1 VQILGTRRVLVEAAS
16 TRGPIQSNRFDGEII
31 TPSANSGAVNEMTGA
46 VTEASSRSSHLREN
60 DFPPR
65 ARVVASIIGPVAWL
79 SFTLL
84 YVGFW
89 AHGFTLFQSVIV
101 ILVSVII
108 LAGLM
113 GALWAS
119 WGMRQRSWSWDR

>member
-1 VQILGTRRVLVEAAS
+1 MAS
-16 TRGPIQSNRFDGEII
+16 TATGSSTITAHSREIDL
-31 TPSANSGAVNEMTGA
+31 PS
-46 VTEASSRSSHLREN
+46 
-60 DFPPR
+60 R
-65 ARVVASIIGPVAWL
+65 ARIVASILGPVAWL

-89 AHGFTLFQSVIV
+89 AQGFSLFQSVIV
-101 ILVSVII
+101 ILVSVIV

-119 WGMRQRSWSWDR
+119 WGISRRAWSRDS

>member
-1 VQILGTRRVLVEAAS
+1 MANTAAS
-16 TRGPIQSNRFDGEII
+16 SSTI
-31 TPSANSGAVNEMTGA
+31 TAHARESDLPS
-46 VTEASSRSSHLREN
+46 
-60 DFPPR
+60 
-65 ARVVASIIGPVAWL
+65 RVRIVASILGPVAWL

-89 AHGFTLFQSVIV
+89 AQGFTLFQSVIV

-119 WGMRQRSWSWDR
+119 WGMRHRRWSWDE

>member
-1 VQILGTRRVLVEAAS
+1 MGGTVAEPS
-16 TRGPIQSNRFDGEII
+16 T
-31 TPSANSGAVNEMTGA
+31 M
-46 VTEASSRSSHLREN
+46 SSHIREK

-89 AHGFTLFQSVIV
+89 AKGFTLFQSVIV
-101 ILVSVII
+101 IFVSVII
-108 LAGLM
+108 LAGVM

-119 WGMRQRSWSWDR
+119 WGMRRRSWSWDH

>member
-1 VQILGTRRVLVEAAS
+1 MLVSEMAS
-16 TRGPIQSNRFDGEII
+16 TVTGSSTMTAHSRESNL
-31 TPSANSGAVNEMTGA
+31 PS
-46 VTEASSRSSHLREN
+46 
-60 DFPPR
+60 R
-65 ARVVASIIGPVAWL
+65 ARVVASILGPVAWL

-89 AHGFTLFQSVIV
+89 AQGFTLFQSVIV
-101 ILVSVII
+101 VLVSVII

-119 WGMRQRSWSWDR
+119 WGMRRRPWSWDQ

>member
-1 VQILGTRRVLVEAAS
+1 MMNNATAAA
-16 TRGPIQSNRFDGEII
+16 T
-31 TPSANSGAVNEMTGA
+31 ASG
-46 VTEASSRSSHLREN
+46 SLREHE
-60 DFPPR
+60 FPSR
-65 ARVVASIIGPVAWL
+65 ARIVASILGPVAWL

-89 AHGFTLFQSVIV
+89 ASGFTLFQSVIV
-101 ILVSVII
+101 ILVSVLI

-119 WGMRQRSWSWDR
+119 WGMRHRPWAWDS

>member
-1 VQILGTRRVLVEAAS
+1 MSGTETDSLKMAP
-16 TRGPIQSNRFDGEII
+16 RGRDSDLP
-31 TPSANSGAVNEMTGA
+31 T
-46 VTEASSRSSHLREN
+46 
-60 DFPPR
+60 R
-65 ARVVASIIGPVAWL
+65 ARVVASILGPVAWL

-101 ILVSVII
+101 ILVSAII
-108 LAGLM
+108 LAGVM

-119 WGMRQRSWSWDR
+119 WGMRHRSWSWDP

>member
-1 VQILGTRRVLVEAAS
+1 VIAM
-16 TRGPIQSNRFDGEII
+16 
-31 TPSANSGAVNEMTGA
+31 ANTV
-46 VTEASSRSSHLREN
+46 ASSSTVAAHARKIDLPS
-60 DFPPR
+60 R
-65 ARVVASIIGPVAWL
+65 ARIVASILGPVAWL

-89 AHGFTLFQSVIV
+89 AQGFSLFQSVIV

-119 WGMRQRSWSWDR
+119 WGMRHRPWSWDE